1 MQGLKD
7 HMRPDG
13 ILLTS
18 MLTIWIEFKTVFLKA
33 VEKFIPSKMTKGKLG
48 YPWTDARI
56 RALFRKKERMYHKAR
71 RSNDDSLKSRYKRL
85 RAYVQKETRDAC
97 TGDMFQISSLPQKL
111 RHQI

>member
-1 MQGLKD
+1 M
-7 HMRPDG
+7 
-13 ILLTS
+13 
-18 MLTIWIEFKTVFLKA
+18 WIEFKTVFLKA

-71 RSNDDSLKSRYKRL
+71 RSNDDSLKGRYKRL

-111 RHQI
+111 RH